1 MSDLL
6 RYTTAEILQL
16 YKAAYYDQ
24 NEQSL
29 QIGSQEFA
37 AASVH
42 AYVLGVLV
50 TAFNHAA
57 LQCSIDTATGEFLDG
72 IASSFGLSRPG
83 ATRASAPFTFSC
95 REILHIPAGGLK
107 VSNSQGN
114 ILFLNEY
121 PFITVVG
128 GNSIVLYSDIA
139 GSEYNN
145 IPAGTLQTVVEGAF
159 ALDLAQVE
167 MSGGGLDAVETSEAG
182 DNKFRAWLKLQIQAL
197 QGAGTAAAYEA
208 RARLADPRVI
218 DVYCLRNSDLTFV
231 RGKVAIFVVAED
243 NAEGVVERVRD
254 YCSADDFR
262 PVGDFVEVKA
272 APVNI
277 RTFDNF
283 WISVFYEP
291 RFLTLARAR
300 NERIL
305 AEYNAELRRNINMPF
320 SFSAFCDRLCS
331 VDAQGIYATDARA
344 EGIEF
349 PEVLPHEITPE
360 PGSVIQITILLQTRR
375 FDPWEKEF

>member
-1 MSDLL
+1 MSEFL
-6 RYTTAEILQL
+6 RYTTAELLQL

-24 NEQSL
+24 NAQSL

-57 LQCSIDTATGEFLDG
+57 QQCSIDTATGDFLDG
-72 IASSFGLSRPG
+72 IASSFGLARPG
-83 ATRASAPFTFSC
+83 ATRASALFTFSC
-95 REILHIPAGGLK
+95 REVLHIPAGGLK

-114 ILFLNEY
+114 VIFFNAY
-121 PFITVVG
+121 PFFTVIGANFV
-128 GNSIVLYSDIA
+128 VLYSEIA

-145 IPAGTLQTVVEGAF
+145 IPAGSLETIVEGSF
-159 ALDLAQVE
+159 AHELTQVE
-167 MSGGGLDAVETSEAG
+167 MSGAGTDAVEVSEAG
-182 DNKFRAWLKLQIQAL
+182 DSAFRSWLKLQIQTL

-218 DVYCLRNSDLTFV
+218 DVYCLRNSDINFV
-231 RGKVAIFVVAED
+231 HGKVAITVVAED
-243 NAEGVVERVRD
+243 SADGVVERVKD

-277 RTFDNF
+277 STFDNCL
-283 WISVFYEP
+283 IAVFYEP
-291 RFLTLARAR
+291 RFLTLAVTR
-300 NERIL
+300 NARIL
-305 AEYNAELRRNINMPF
+305 DEYNEELKRHINKPF
-320 SFSAFCDRLCS
+320 SFSEFCERLCS
-331 VDAQGIYATDARA
+331 VDTDGVYASDARA
-344 EGIEF
+344 EGIDY
-349 PEVLPHEITPE
+349 PEIQPYQITPD
-360 PGSVIQITILLQTRR
+360 PGAVIQVTIPLVTRR
-375 FDPWEKEF
+375 FAPWENEF

>member
-6 RYTTAEILQL
+6 EYTTAELLQL

-24 NEQSL
+24 YAQSL

-57 LQCSIDTATGEFLDG
+57 EQCSLDTATGKFLDG
-72 IASSFGLSRPG
+72 IASSFGLARPD
-83 ATRASAPFTFSC
+83 ATRASTLFTFSC
-95 REILHIPAGGLK
+95 REELRIPSGGLK

-114 ILFLNEY
+114 IIFFNEY
-121 PFITVVG
+121 PFETTIG
-128 GNSIVLYSDIA
+128 ENSVVLYSEIA
-139 GSEYNN
+139 GSVYNN
-145 IPAGTLQTVVEGAF
+145 IPAGTLETVIEGAF
-159 ALDLAQVE
+159 ALRLAQVE
-167 MSGGGLDAVETSEAG
+167 MTGGGLDAVETGETG
-182 DNKFRAWLKLQIQAL
+182 DHAFRAWLKLQIQAL

-218 DVYCLRNSDLTFV
+218 DVYCLRNSDLNFV
-231 RGKVAIFVVAED
+231 RGKVSISVVAED
-243 NAEGVVERVRD
+243 NALGVIERVRD
-254 YCSADDFR
+254 YCAADDFR

-277 RTFDNF
+277 STFDGCL
-283 WISVFYEP
+283 IAVFYEP
-291 RFLTLARAR
+291 RFLTLATAR
-300 NERIL
+300 NNRIL
-305 AEYNAELRRNINMPF
+305 AEYNAELKRNINMPF
-320 SFSAFCDRLCS
+320 SFSALCERLCS
-331 VDAQGIYATDARA
+331 VDAEGVYASDARA
-344 EGIEF
+344 EGIDF
-349 PEVLPHEITPE
+349 PELQPYQITPE
-360 PGSVIQITILLQTRR
+360 AGAVIQVTIPLQTRR